1 MSEEA
6 QTPETVFVTVRMP
19 AEIVKQIDDLAIEA
33 MRSRS
38 AQVIFMLRQCLEKGL
53 CNVQGS

>member
-1 MSEEA
+1 MNDEV
-6 QTPETVFVTVRMP
+6 QTPETTFVTVRMP
-19 AEIVKQIDDLAIEA
+19 VELVRQIDELAIEA

-38 AQVIFMLRQCLEKGL
+38 AQVMFMLRQCLEKGL

>member
-1 MSEEA
+1 MSE
-6 QTPETVFVTVRMP
+6 QETTFVTIRMP
-19 AEIVKQIDDLAIEA
+19 VELVNQIDELAIEA

-38 AQVIFMLRQCLEKGL
+38 AQVMFMLRQCLEKGL